1 MSKAQQNGIELC
13 LHAAGLRPAPKT
25 DFSTADSPFSPLY
38 PEPLASEWG
47 KAASPACPHCL
58 LSAPLFPFSDGLSR
72 CPLPVRLAP
81 PRFAFQVTPCSL
93 HVTSCTPH
101 TLKNPWRSSSLSLLK
116 ILLFPFSVLE
126 IKRKGGRDYKGT
138 ALLGFNPILSWWLLF
153 SPLTGL

>member
-1 MSKAQQNGIELC
+1 MQLACGLHPRLISLQQTLHFLPCTLNPWLQSGAKQPPLLALTACC
-13 LHAAGLRPAPKT
+13 LIRCSHFLTASAAA
-25 DFSTADSPFSPLY
+25 
-38 PEPLASEWG
+38 
-47 KAASPACPHCL
+47 
-58 LSAPLFPFSDGLSR
+58 R

-93 HVTSCTPH
+93 HVTSCTLH

-126 IKRKGGRDYKGT
+126 IKRKGGGDYKGT